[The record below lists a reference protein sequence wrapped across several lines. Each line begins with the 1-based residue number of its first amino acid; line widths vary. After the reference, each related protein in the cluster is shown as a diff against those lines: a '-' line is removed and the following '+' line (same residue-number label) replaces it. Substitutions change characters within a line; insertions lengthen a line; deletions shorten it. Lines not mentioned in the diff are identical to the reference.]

1 MTFAAGTR
9 FGPYEIRA
17 QLGAGG
23 MGEVYRANDTRL
35 NREVALKVLLA
46 GVASVSKDAMRR
58 FRHEA
63 VLLARL
69 SHANIATLYE
79 FDRDNGVDF
88 LIMELVS
95 GETLDAKLDRGPLK
109 AEDAIAIADQ
119 VASALEHAH
128 EAGII
133 HQDLKPT
140 NLILTPKGKVKVL
153 DFGVAHLMTDPGATT
168 VSVFNLGGGTLLY
181 SAPEQLRGQ
190 EASVRTDIYGL
201 GVVLYQMLT
210 GILPFS
216 GPTSPM
222 IADAILHQQP
232 QPPSVKVGTIS
243 PSLDRLVLNCL
254 CKDPLGR

>member
-46 GVASVSKDAMRR
+46 GGNVSKDAMRR

-95 GETLDAKLDRGPLK
+95 GETLEERIDRGPLK
-109 AEDAIAIADQ
+109 VEDAIAIADQ

-128 EAGII
+128 EAGIV
-133 HQDLKPT
+133 HQDLKP
-140 NLILTPKGKVKVL
+140 
-153 DFGVAHLMTDPGATT
+153 A
-168 VSVFNLGGGTLLY
+168 
-181 SAPEQLRGQ
+181 LR
-190 EASVRTDIYGL
+190 S
-201 GVVLYQMLT
+201 
-210 GILPFS
+210 
-216 GPTSPM
+216 
-222 IADAILHQQP
+222 
-232 QPPSVKVGTIS
+232 
-243 PSLDRLVLNCL
+243 
-254 CKDPLGR
+254 